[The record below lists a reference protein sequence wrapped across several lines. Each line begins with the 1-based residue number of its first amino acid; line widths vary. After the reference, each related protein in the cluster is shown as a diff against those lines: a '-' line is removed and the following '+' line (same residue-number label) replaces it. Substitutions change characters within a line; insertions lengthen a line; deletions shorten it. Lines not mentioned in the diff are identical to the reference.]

1 MDPSEAVQGLAALA
15 HAVRLRAYR
24 ALMVAGPAGLSQ
36 KALAETVGVSPSNLA
51 FHLKELML
59 AGLLSREQAG
69 QFVTYR
75 AAYERMADLL
85 GYLTDNCCQGAP
97 CPVND
102 RFVGSPTCSD
112 EGCGC

>member
-1 MDPSEAVQGLAALA
+1 MDPSEVVQGLAALA

-24 ALMVAGPAGLSQ
+24 ALMVAGSAGLSQ
-36 KALAETVGVSPSNLA
+36 KALAEAVGVSPSNLA

-85 GYLTDNCCQGAP
+85 VYLTDNCCQGAP

-102 RFVGSPTCSD
+102 RFVGSRACTD
-112 EGCGC
+112 EGCGR

>member
-1 MDPSEAVQGLAALA
+1 MDSSEAVQGLFALA
-15 HAVRLRAYR
+15 HGVRLRAYR

-36 KALAETVGVSPSNLA
+36 KAVAEAVGVSPSNLA

-59 AGLLSREQAG
+59 AGLLTREQAG

-85 GYLTDNCCQGAP
+85 VYLTDNCCNGEP

-102 RFVGSPTCSD
+102 RFVGARACTGED
-112 EGCGC
+112 CGR